1 MQKHTLLQSRPF
13 SVILRANRGSEQQH
27 NYTEE
32 TQRKS
37 KIKIHPI
44 DAHLYKIDKAVCV

>member
-1 MQKHTLLQSRPF
+1 MQKHTLLQSRPL
-13 SVILRANRGSEQQH
+13 SVVLRANHGSEQQH

-37 KIKIHPI
+37 KMIKIYPI
-44 DAHLYKIDKAVCV
+44 DAHL